1 MGELQIEKRQ
11 YPDIFN
17 DGLRG
22 VGTCGKT
29 HMTTVDDV
37 VVGHGVIDSIP
48 TLLRKY
54 NNTDKT
60 GPPKHI

>member
-1 MGELQIEKRQ
+1 MKLEMDKKIC
-11 YPDIFN
+11 
-17 DGLRG
+17 
-22 VGTCGKT
+22 TCGKT

>member
-1 MGELQIEKRQ
+1 MKLEMDKKIC
-11 YPDIFN
+11 
-17 DGLRG
+17 
-22 VGTCGKT
+22 TCGKT

-60 GPPKHI
+60 